1 VELRFP
7 DFEHLKLC
15 LQFELLK
22 DLGTIDLK
30 SEQLL
35 WVGQFVGPVVGK
47 FDYFGNERQALVNFD
62 KCKLA

>member
-1 VELRFP
+1 MKQRFP

-15 LQFELLK
+15 WRFELLK
-22 DLGTIDLK
+22 GLETIDLK

-35 WVGQFVGPVVGK
+35 WAGQSVGPVVGK

-62 KCKLA
+62 NCKLV